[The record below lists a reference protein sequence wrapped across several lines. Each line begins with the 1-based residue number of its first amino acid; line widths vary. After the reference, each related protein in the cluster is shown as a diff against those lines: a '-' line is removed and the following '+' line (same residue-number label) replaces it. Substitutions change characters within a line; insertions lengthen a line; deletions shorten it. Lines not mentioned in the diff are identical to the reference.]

1 MKNHAHLSTGHPLLG
16 VLIASVNRFKFL
28 VRFDGSESPQM
39 QNSVEKEAVDLE
51 AGEVHLILS
60 SVKPHCYYS
69 N

>member
-28 VRFDGSESPQM
+28 LRFDGSESPRM

-51 AGEVHLILS
+51 AGEVHPILS
-60 SVKPHCYYS
+60 SVKPRWYHS